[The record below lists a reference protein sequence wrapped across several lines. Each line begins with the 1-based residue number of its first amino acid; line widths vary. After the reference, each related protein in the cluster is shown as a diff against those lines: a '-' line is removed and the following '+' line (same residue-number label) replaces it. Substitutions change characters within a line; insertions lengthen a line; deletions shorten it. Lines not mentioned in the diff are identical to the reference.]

1 MSSSDV
7 EHRQVLVVGAGP
19 GGSAT
24 AQRLAEQGLDVLVLE
39 RRQVVGNPAQCGEC
53 VPLWGMMTNTFP
65 LLRDDEWLQAYFEL
79 PHWVIAKKLDWMRLY
94 GPSMRAYGFELD
106 CVSVHRLQYDGHLA
120 DRAINAGAEVRTGI
134 ELRNVKAQPKLGRDL
149 YVTNEGR
156 FSADYV
162 IDATGAMAHV
172 ARLRGQGSRPVVQL
186 PTVFCQAVGE
196 MPDSFDIFIGSVAP
210 GGYAWIIPKGDNIGN
225 VGLGVH
231 QKHIDGSLK
240 DRLDEFCQG
249 LGYEV
254 LSWGGGWIPLGGM
267 VKTAVHDNVLAVGDA
282 AGLVMPSNGGG
293 IGQAIVSGKMAA
305 DAVVAHIED
314 GTPLAAYDATI
325 RRTMGKPLA
334 ISTRTKNLFWTFCR
348 NDWMTNAAMR
358 FLGVNGLRRAVD
370 CRRPFYIL

>member
-1 MSSSDV
+1 MSRGEV

-39 RRQVVGNPAQCGEC
+39 RRQVVGNPANCGEC
-53 VPLWGMMTNTFP
+53 VPLWGEMHDTYP
-65 LLRDDEWLQAYFEL
+65 KIRDDEWLQDYFQF
-79 PHWVIAKKLDWMRLY
+79 PHWVIAKNLNWMRLY
-94 GPSMRAYGFELD
+94 GPSMRAYGFELQ
-106 CVSVHRLQYDGHLA
+106 CISVHRLQYDGHLA

-162 IDATGAMAHV
+162 IDATGSLAHV
-172 ARLRGQGSRPVVQL
+172 ARLRGQGSRPGVQL
-186 PTVFCQAVGE
+186 PTVFCQASGE

-210 GGYAWIIPKGDNIGN
+210 GGYAWIIPKGDDIAN

-231 QKHIDGSLK
+231 HRHIDGSLK

-305 DAVVAHIED
+305 DAVVAHLKD
-314 GTPLAAYDATI
+314 GTPLAAYDATM
-325 RRTMGKPLA
+325 RGAMGKQLA

-348 NDWMTNAAMR
+348 NDWMTSAAMR

-370 CRRPFYIL
+370 CRRPFYLI

>member
-39 RRQVVGNPAQCGEC
+39 RRQVVGNPANCGEC
-53 VPLWGMMTNTFP
+53 VPLWGEMHETYP
-65 LLRDDEWLQAYFEL
+65 KIRDDEWLQEYFQF
-79 PHWVIAKKLDWMRLY
+79 PHWVIAKKLDWMRIY
-94 GPSMRAYGFELD
+94 GPSMRSYGFELQ
-106 CVSVHRLQYDGHLA
+106 CISVHRLQYDGHLA

-162 IDATGAMAHV
+162 IDATGSLAHV
-172 ARLRGQGSRPVVQL
+172 ARLRGQGSRPGMQL

-210 GGYAWIIPKGDNIGN
+210 GGYAWIIPKGDDIAN

-231 QKHIDGSLK
+231 HRHIDGSLK
-240 DRLDEFCQG
+240 DRLDEFCQS

-305 DAVVAHIED
+305 DAVVAHLRD
-314 GTPLAAYDATI
+314 GTPLAAYDATM
-325 RRTMGKPLA
+325 RGAMGKQLA

-348 NDWMTNAAMR
+348 NDWMTSAAMR
-358 FLGVNGLRRAVD
+358 FLGVNGMRRAVG

>member
-39 RRQVVGNPAQCGEC
+39 RRQVVGNPANCGEC
-53 VPLWGMMTNTFP
+53 VPLWGEMHETYP
-65 LLRDDEWLQAYFEL
+65 KIRDDEWLQDYFQF
-79 PHWVIAKKLDWMRLY
+79 PHWVIAKKLDWMRIY
-94 GPSMRAYGFELD
+94 GPSMRSYGFELQ
-106 CVSVHRLQYDGHLA
+106 CISVHRLQYDGHLA

-162 IDATGAMAHV
+162 IDATGSLAHV
-172 ARLRGQGSRPVVQL
+172 ARLRGQGSRPGMQL

-210 GGYAWIIPKGDNIGN
+210 GGYAWIIPKGDDIAN

-231 QKHIDGSLK
+231 HKHIDGSLK
-240 DRLDEFCQG
+240 DRLDEFCQS

-305 DAVVAHIED
+305 DAVVAHLRD
-314 GTPLAAYDATI
+314 GTPLAAYDATM
-325 RRTMGKPLA
+325 RGAMGKQLA

-348 NDWMTNAAMR
+348 NDWMTSAAMR
-358 FLGVNGLRRAVD
+358 FLGVNGLRRAVG

>member
-1 MSSSDV
+1 MSSSEV
-7 EHRQVLVVGAGP
+7 EHHQVLVVGAGP

-39 RRQVVGNPAQCGEC
+39 RRQVVGNPANCGEC
-53 VPLWGMMTNTFP
+53 VPLWGEMYETFP
-65 LLRDDEWLQAYFEL
+65 KIRDDEWLQDYFQL
-79 PHWVIAKKLDWMRLY
+79 PHWVIAKKLDWMRIY
-94 GPSMRAYGFELD
+94 GPSMRAYGFELQ
-106 CVSVHRLQYDGHLA
+106 CISVHRLQYDGYLA

-162 IDATGAMAHV
+162 IDATGALAHV
-172 ARLRGQGSRPVVQL
+172 ARLRGQGSRPGVQL

-210 GGYAWIIPKGDNIGN
+210 GGYAWIIPKGDDIAN

-231 QKHIDGSLK
+231 HRHIDGSLK

-293 IGQAIVSGKMAA
+293 IGQAIVSGKLAA
-305 DAVVAHIED
+305 DAVVAH
-314 GTPLAAYDATI
+314 L
-325 RRTMGKPLA
+325 
-334 ISTRTKNLFWTFCR
+334 
-348 NDWMTNAAMR
+348 
-358 FLGVNGLRRAVD
+358 
-370 CRRPFYIL
+370 